1 MNRSRNKSGMTAYGY
16 SENAQFRHSD
26 KAPGR
31 NLDAIASQLS
41 PANKEPS
48 NGEPV
53 CFDLPRP
60 ETRFAG
66 LFYLQ
71 LTTHNLQLVF
81 RLPFQPLTSN
91 FGFFR
96 SPDPEQEHF
105 TDKMSSSDEITSI
118 CLLFFLVFA
127 SWHVSASITSPDVL
141 PGTTSSR
148 QRASLPAGGSITS
161 DFDATS
167 LRPPTT
173 VLPRTKNRFLL

>member
-1 MNRSRNKSGMTAYGY
+1 MLGRASPEVMRRKIPAEVMPGGSSGEVRLLRRKFSQVHRPHRESRFLVPTLRVQVVRSRNRSRIKSGMTAYGY
-16 SENAQFRHSD
+16 SENAQFCHSD

-71 LTTHNLQLVF
+71 LTTHNLHLGTDPLV
-81 RLPFQPLTSN
+81 LTNPL
-91 FGFFR
+91 
-96 SPDPEQEHF
+96 
-105 TDKMSSSDEITSI
+105 
-118 CLLFFLVFA
+118 
-127 SWHVSASITSPDVL
+127 
-141 PGTTSSR
+141 
-148 QRASLPAGGSITS
+148 
-161 DFDATS
+161 
-167 LRPPTT
+167 PPTT
-173 VLPRTKNRFLL
+173 FLTRKRS